1 MDCAPDRFKVD
12 AELMAE
18 YIRQKFK
25 DGIYSIDENVH
36 LTGNIFARVDKRCD
50 PPRYYN
56 LTSQQFANI
65 YDDTSTLPKDYSVQ
79 IDIYSYINWLE
90 NKILIRNH
98 KKKI

>member
-12 AELMAE
+12 VELMEE

-25 DGIYSIDENVH
+25 DGIYAIDENVH
-36 LTGNIFARVDKRCD
+36 LTGDIFARVDKRCD

-56 LTSQQFANI
+56 LTRIKSINI
-65 YDDTSTLPKDYSVQ
+65 DDNTVPKEYSVQ
-79 IDIYSYINWLE
+79 IDIYDYINWLE
-90 NKILIRNH
+90 NKIRIRNH